1 KRVNASSEGIET
13 RPLMW
18 PDLPQTAEQM
28 RDLRQAV
35 LNNPL
40 VYGLF
45 VDRDLS
51 SALIQVDFYDHLVD
65 YSTIFPQIQGLLD
78 ASPVDDKVSL
88 NLVGVSI
95 LYGWVSYYL
104 DETVSIAVL
113 SLVAMLLLLF
123 VFART

>member
-1 KRVNASSEGIET
+1 
-13 RPLMW
+13 
-18 PDLPQTAEQM
+18 EQM

-65 YSTIFPQIQGLLD
+65 YSKIFPQIQRLLD
-78 ASPVDDKVSL
+78 DSPVADLVSL
-88 NLVGVSI
+88 HLVGEPV
-95 LYGWVSYYL
+95 LYGWVSHYL
-104 DETVSIAVL
+104 DETVGIAML
-113 SLVAMLLLLF
+113 SLIAMLVLLF
-123 VFART
+123 VF